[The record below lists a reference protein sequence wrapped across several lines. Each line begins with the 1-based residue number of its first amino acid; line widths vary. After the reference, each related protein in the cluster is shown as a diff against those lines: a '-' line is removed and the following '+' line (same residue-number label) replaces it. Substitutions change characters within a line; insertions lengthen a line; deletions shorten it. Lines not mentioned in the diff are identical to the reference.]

1 MASLARRRGGAHY
14 DFTWP
19 GYVDALASLLMVLIF
34 LLAFYSIAQFVLT
47 DAITGRD
54 NAIERLNREVAGL
67 ADLLSV
73 ERDRSR
79 KLDSDLA
86 GLTLQ
91 LSTVTA
97 ERERLAG
104 ELADANRTLAGVTAE
119 RDRATRELAG
129 ASAERDRANRDLAEV
144 RKALTAAD
152 AERERIN
159 RQLADAARAL
169 QLSNEE
175 RDRLADE
182 ARRRGADAEKLALER
197 DRLTA
202 RIAAMLVER
211 DELAAALRGAEAK
224 AGEAARA
231 ASKSAEELKAEVER
245 QRLELTRLAASL
257 AVANNE
263 RGKAFADLTEEQK
276 LTAEQK
282 AAIVRLTAEI
292 NALKQELA
300 RLGLALDA
308 ADAKA
313 KEQQVQIADLGQ
325 RLNRALAARVEELAK
340 YKSEFFGRLRQA
352 LAGRRDITIVGD
364 RFVFQSEVLFETN
377 SSDLQP
383 EGQRQL
389 ADLAE
394 RLRDIIKLIPSEI
407 DWVLQ
412 VEGHTDARPIRTP
425 RFPSNWELS
434 TARAVTVVKFLA
446 AQGIPSERLAAAGY
460 GEFHPL
466 VPGDDPASRA
476 KNRRIEIKLTGQ

>member
-1 MASLARRRGGAHY
+1 MASIARRRGGAHH

-47 DAITGRD
+47 DAISGRD

-79 KLDSDLA
+79 RLDSELA

-91 LSTVTA
+91 LRTANA

-104 ELADANRTLAGVTAE
+104 ELADANRALAGVTAD
-119 RDRATRELAG
+119 RDRAA
-129 ASAERDRANRDLAEV
+129 RDLAEA

-152 AERERIN
+152 AERERAN

-169 QLSNEE
+169 QLSNDE
-175 RDRLADE
+175 RDRLAEE
-182 ARRRGADAEKLALER
+182 ARRRGADAEALALER

-211 DELAAALRGAEAK
+211 DELAAALRGAEARAGDASK
-224 AGEAARA
+224 AAART
-231 ASKSAEELKAEVER
+231 AEELKAEIER
-245 QRLELTRLAASL
+245 QRVELTRLAASL

-263 RGKAFADLTEEQK
+263 KGKVFADLTEEQK
-276 LTAEQK
+276 ITAEQK

-300 RLGLALDA
+300 RLGVVLDA

-313 KEQQVQIADLGQ
+313 REQQVQIADLGQ

-340 YKSEFFGRLRQA
+340 YKSEFFGRMREA
-352 LAGRRDITIVGD
+352 LAGRSDITIVGD
-364 RFVFQSEVLFETN
+364 RFVFQSEVLFESN
-377 SSDLQP
+377 SADLQP

-389 ADLAE
+389 AELAD
-394 RLRDIIKLIPSEI
+394 RLKEIIKVIPGQV

-434 TARAVTVVKFLA
+434 TARAVTVVKFFA
-446 AQGIPSERLAAAGY
+446 AQGIPSERLAAAGF
-460 GEFHPL
+460 GEFRPL